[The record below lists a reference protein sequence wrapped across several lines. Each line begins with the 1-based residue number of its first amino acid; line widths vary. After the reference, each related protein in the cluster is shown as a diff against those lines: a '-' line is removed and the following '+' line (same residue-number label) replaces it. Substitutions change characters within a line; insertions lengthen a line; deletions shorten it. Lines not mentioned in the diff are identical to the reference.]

1 MYFGTKNAILRTQLV
16 RKVWIFRFRPSGLHY
31 CRVIGL
37 FGIWGIKQGF
47 PNSRRC
53 PTAAWGPV
61 RGPLCIHGPCRTPAP
76 GQYSDGEPQRA
87 DIGSG
92 RYGMAG
98 AADLGALG
106 GFWKRRPAF
115 AARATHSGTK
125 PALSQARPGP
135 ARRCMWAMADCTR
148 HEDFMRVY

>member
-1 MYFGTKNAILRTQLV
+1 VESVNFQISAIGAELLPGKRPLWHLGDKARFSQQPVVPNHGLGSSSVAVMHTRPMPHTGTR
-16 RKVWIFRFRPSGLHY
+16 
-31 CRVIGL
+31 
-37 FGIWGIKQGF
+37 
-47 PNSRRC
+47 
-53 PTAAWGPV
+53 
-61 RGPLCIHGPCRTPAP
+61 P

-92 RYGMAG
+92 RCGMAG
-98 AADLGALG
+98 VADLGALG